1 MSTSPPDS
9 GQSPGSL
16 PPAPPPPSTTM
27 NDRLK
32 ASWNNPSKR
41 PTLIFGFGAVGI
53 ALILLIIAALQLLSG
68 PEAAPP
74 PPTLTPACTGP
85 NCPVAQSSPLM
96 PKKLYV
102 RDRVFEITPV
112 AIQKGKWPVSGSAE
126 SSASWVFGS
135 LVNYLIGLPNNTE
148 NNDLLKAISEADAI
162 TLELSDGQTVEFK
175 FDAQQLVS
183 PNDEKIFAQQHPGIT
198 LLLLGDDS
206 AQRLVVTGY
215 YNVESEV
222 NRSRIVPS
230 NIVAINTPI
239 EIGPVRVK
247 VLSGRLVE
255 NAPGIPV
262 GSVFYLVDFT
272 AENIGEEAVNAAD
285 FQLELMD
292 YARQKWPMSN
302 TASKLGPNPAPGGQL
317 LPGLSGTFTSGFE
330 VPSNITGPIL
340 TWLFKPTAS
349 FKGQAS
355 VAVPLLGPTP
365 TPDPRSQMSVQISQV
380 YYTPDQSEIVVVGSI
395 ANPTGSLIP
404 VGPADIVLST
414 PEGVLAT
421 LNNADPGLPWRV
433 NPKDT
438 LNFTLHFSRL
448 PSRTAILKILSNSFE
463 LTVQ

>member
-1 MSTSPPDS
+1 
-9 GQSPGSL
+9 
-16 PPAPPPPSTTM
+16 M

-53 ALILLIIAALQLLSG
+53 ALILLVIAALQLMSG
-68 PEAAPP
+68 SEAAPP
-74 PPTLTPACTGP
+74 PPTPTPACTGP
-85 NCPVAQSSPLM
+85 NCPVAQSSPLV
-96 PKKLYV
+96 PSKLYV

-112 AIQKGKWPVSGSAE
+112 AIQKGKWPVSGGDEGSAT
-126 SSASWVFGS
+126 WVFGS

-148 NNDLLKAISEADAI
+148 NKDLLQAISEADAI

-183 PNDEKIFAQQHPGIT
+183 PNNEGIFSQQHPGIT
-198 LLLLGDDS
+198 LLLLGDDGE
-206 AQRLVVTGY
+206 QRLVVTGNY
-215 YNVESEV
+215 DVEKSEV
-222 NRSRIVPS
+222 SRSVS
-230 NIVAINTPI
+230 GNVVAINTPI
-239 EIGPVRVK
+239 EIGPARVK
-247 VLSGRLVE
+247 VLDGRLVE

-272 AENIGEEAVNAAD
+272 AENIGEEVLNAAD
-285 FQLELMD
+285 FELELMD
-292 YARQKWPMSN
+292 YARQKYKLSDI
-302 TASKLGPNPAPGGQL
+302 ASKLGPNPPPGGQL

-340 TWLFKPTAS
+340 TWIFKPTAS

-365 TPDPRSQMSVQISQV
+365 TPDPRSQTSVQISQV
-380 YYTPDQSEIVVVGSI
+380 YYTPDQSELVVVGSI
-395 ANPTGSLIP
+395 ANPTTALIP

-421 LNNADPGLPWRV
+421 LNSTDPGLPWRLAP
-433 NPKDT
+433 NDT
-438 LNFTLHFSRL
+438 VNFTLRFSRL
-448 PSRTAILKILSNSFE
+448 PSATAILKILSNSFE
-463 LTVQ
+463 LFVVP